1 MSSNPIEFMK
11 AYQYLWQTEESEN
24 DPGACGDNSFCEY
37 TRNTIDIIDT
47 DISDN
52 SANSLQDS
60 ATATTTTSFAS
71 LYGSTIDDSYINE
84 SNITTTNR
92 FDNGAYF
99 DLSALSITAD
109 KLNAKFIDNAD
120 NIKNQSSTNIT
131 YKKNQEKIRNNIL
144 SLELQRKEYNE
155 TISRNILFYVL
166 FIIFIIILIIIV
178 YKLLKKN

>member
-11 AYQYLWQTEESEN
+11 AYQYLWQTEESGN
-24 DPGACGDNSFCEY
+24 NPGDCGDNSFCEY

-60 ATATTTTSFAS
+60 ANSFAS
-71 LYGSTIDDSYINE
+71 LYGSTIDESYINAL
-84 SNITTTNR
+84 NITTTNR
-92 FDNGAYF
+92 FDNSYT
-99 DLSALSITAD
+99 DLTALSTAAD